1 VKRRIL
7 FGILIGLGVLVL
19 VTVAHYSVV
28 VYNARNYTRD
38 VIMPQIES
46 EPMPLEVTDLSER
59 QLQIL
64 LAVEDPAFYEHGG
77 VDFRTPGAGI
87 TTITQGLVKQ
97 LYFERFKPGVAK
109 LRQTLIAA
117 FAFDPLVA
125 KDDQL
130 RLFINMCHLG
140 NGTQGFEEAAQA
152 YCGKPFAS
160 LTEDEYI
167 SLVAMIIAPR
177 TFNLERYPE
186 RNAERVQR
194 IKKLVAGEYVPK
206 GLMDLFYGRL
216 DEETQNGVPPFSY
229 FERYYKV
236 EEQAS

>member
-1 VKRRIL
+1 MKRKAL
-7 FGILIGLGVLVL
+7 FGILIGLGAVVL
-19 VTVAHYSVV
+19 VTVGHYSVA
-28 VYNARNYTRD
+28 VYNARKYTRA
-38 VIMPQIES
+38 VIVPRIES

-59 QLQIL
+59 ELQIL

-97 LYFERFKPGVAK
+97 LYFEKFKPGVAK

-117 FAFDPLVA
+117 FALDPLVP

-130 RLFINMCHLG
+130 RLFINRCYLG
-140 NGTQGFEEAAQA
+140 KGTQGFEEAARA
-152 YCGKPFAS
+152 YYDKPFAS

-186 RNAERVQR
+186 RNAERVRR

-206 GLMDLFYGRL
+206 GVMDLFYGRL
-216 DEETQNGVPPFSY
+216 DEETQKHVPPFSY
-229 FERYYKV
+229 FERYYRE
-236 EEQAS
+236 EEQSS